1 MKKSLIAVAVAAALP
16 AFAQAQSNVQLYGI
30 MDVGVG
36 FKDQGGSS
44 DSAVVVDSGYQST
57 SRLGVRG
64 SENLGGGLTAQFN
77 LEMGIGADQGTAP
90 DTISLNNTTSGS
102 NGLFQ
107 RRSVVG
113 LKSSW
118 GEVNFGRDYTPGFS
132 SAGSTDIMGYSFFGN
147 WLNFTAGATQGTTG
161 SGLGIQTRASN
172 GIHYKSPAFGNTK
185 CLTAPMSTECNVFG
199 GGFSFSAMYATGE
212 QINGQNAGDA
222 YGAAGVYKGGPLTL
236 QGYWQRSIAQSP
248 LTTVPTDVDVDQ
260 YGIGGG
266 WNFGMFRIAANW
278 GEAKYSAG
286 AIDAK
291 NSAWGLGGAMK
302 LGPGELLINY
312 IDRKLTGLNA
322 QLGLSGDP
330 KASTWGIAYT
340 YPMSK
345 RTNLYATFGQT
356 NNNSNGAFALVY
368 SQSSYRPAELGADVT
383 GFAVGVRHLF

>member
-1 MKKSLIAVAVAAALP
+1 
-16 AFAQAQSNVQLYGI
+16 
-30 MDVGVG
+30 
-36 FKDQGGSS
+36 
-44 DSAVVVDSGYQST
+44 
-57 SRLGVRG
+57 
-64 SENLGGGLTAQFN
+64 
-77 LEMGIGADQGTAP
+77 
-90 DTISLNNTTSGS
+90 
-102 NGLFQ
+102 
-107 RRSVVG
+107 
-113 LKSSW
+113 
-118 GEVNFGRDYTPGFS
+118 
-132 SAGSTDIMGYSFFGN
+132 
-147 WLNFTAGATQGTTG
+147 
-161 SGLGIQTRASN
+161 
-172 GIHYKSPAFGNTK
+172 
-185 CLTAPMSTECNVFG
+185 
-199 GGFSFSAMYATGE
+199 
-212 QINGQNAGDA
+212 
-222 YGAAGVYKGGPLTL
+222 
-236 QGYWQRSIAQSP
+236 
-248 LTTVPTDVDVDQ
+248 
-260 YGIGGG
+260 
-266 WNFGMFRIAANW
+266 MFRIAANW